1 MPLGDAGAEDLKDS
15 LGAVGAGGRVEPRA
29 LAERSENGKDSR
41 WKELFRRTGQKTQ
54 GPDPGEITNASV
66 AWGGGVRRGG
76 ITHPTRTLVIIGVLH
91 GLQLAEHVAEKG
103 VADAMASGEGGVR
116 PTKTN
121 TLPHPERSLLAHFQR
136 RPVAAQAQV
145 GMLLEEARAQVVHV
159 RRDEVTVRSVR
170 HEP

>member
-66 AWGGGVRRGG
+66 AWGAGLGGGYHPPYTYPCNHRGPPRLAVGRARGG
-76 ITHPTRTLVIIGVLH
+76 ERR
-91 GLQLAEHVAEKG
+91 
-103 VADAMASGEGGVR
+103 SGRDGIWGGR
-116 PTKTN
+116 
-121 TLPHPERSLLAHFQR
+121 
-136 RPVAAQAQV
+136 
-145 GMLLEEARAQVVHV
+145 G
-159 RRDEVTVRSVR
+159 
-170 HEP
+170 